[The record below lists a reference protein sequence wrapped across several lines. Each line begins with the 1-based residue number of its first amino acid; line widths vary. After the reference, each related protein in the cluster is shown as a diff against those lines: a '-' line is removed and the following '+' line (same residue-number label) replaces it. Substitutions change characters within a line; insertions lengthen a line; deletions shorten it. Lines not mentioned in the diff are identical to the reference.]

1 MDLARMTLPII
12 IRTKATITNMK
23 FNDIAKQY
31 LKENILP
38 YEPGTIEEMVKG
50 YYKLLSALRSF
61 VKQNPEYA
69 NNEDALK
76 STDIYLEFERLVQD
90 ELFQK
95 LLRCGVESYMYG
107 DMDSI
112 LQDVIKGN

>member
-1 MDLARMTLPII
+1 
-12 IRTKATITNMK
+12 MK

-61 VKQNPEYA
+61 VKQNPEYV

-76 STDIYLEFERLVQD
+76 STDIYQELQRLVQD

-95 LLRCGVESYMYG
+95 LLSCGVESYMYG
-107 DMDSI
+107 DMSSI

>member
-1 MDLARMTLPII
+1 MTLLTLIKW
-12 IRTKATITNMK
+12 KATITNMK
-23 FNDIAKQY
+23 FNELANSV
-31 LKENILP
+31 LKEGILP

-50 YYKLLSALRSF
+50 YYKLLTALRSF

-69 NNEDALK
+69 YNEDALK
-76 STDIYLEFERLVQD
+76 STDIYQEFDRLVQD

-95 LLRCGVESYMYG
+95 LITCGVESYMYG
-107 DMDSI
+107 DMSSI

>member
-1 MDLARMTLPII
+1 
-12 IRTKATITNMK
+12 MK

-61 VKQNPEYA
+61 VKQNPEYT

-76 STDIYLEFERLVQD
+76 STDIYQEFERLVQD

-95 LLRCGVESYMYG
+95 LLSCGVESYMYG
-107 DMDSI
+107 DMSSI
-112 LQDVIKGN
+112 LQDVIKDN